1 MEIFLVPG
9 AEMIADNVM
18 EKNDQ
23 PLLYFENVYKSY
35 GDKMILDDIDFA
47 VSDGEFCT
55 VVGPSGCGKSTLL
68 RLILGQEVQTSGSI
82 RFMGEPIGYSDTTRG
97 IVYQKYSL
105 FPHLSVIENIM
116 LGKKLKLGLFKP
128 KSRLCQIREEAEEY
142 LTRTGLKGHGDK
154 YPHEL
159 SGGMQQRVAIAQA
172 LIMKPRI
179 LLMDEPFGALDPGTR
194 ESMQIFIL
202 EIWEESDMTIFFV
215 THDLEEAAFLGT
227 RIIVL
232 SQFYTDGRGDSAGR
246 GARIV
251 ADYKLKERA
260 ASTKFKESGDFG
272 QLIGML
278 RRDGFDPEYLQHAED
293 FNLTHPDSFQTL
305 KDSEK
310 RRKS

>member
-1 MEIFLVPG
+1 
-9 AEMIADNVM
+9 M
-18 EKNDQ
+18 EKNNQ
-23 PLLYFENVYKSY
+23 SLLYLENVYKSY
-35 GDKMILDDIDFA
+35 GERVILDDIDFA
-47 VSDGEFCT
+47 VRDGEFCT

-82 RFMGEPIGYSDTTRG
+82 RFMGGPIGYSDTTRG

-105 FPHLSVIENIM
+105 FPHLTVLENIM
-116 LGKKLKLGLFKP
+116 LGKKLELGFFKP
-128 KSRLCQIREEAEEY
+128 KSRLRLIREEAEEY
-142 LTRTGLKGHGDK
+142 LRRTGLRGHGDK
-154 YPHEL
+154 YPYEL

-172 LIMKPRI
+172 LIMKPGI

-232 SQFYTDGRGDSAGR
+232 SQFYTDGRGDSASR

-251 ADYKLKERA
+251 ADYKLKEKA
-260 ASTKFKESGDFG
+260 HSTRFKETGDFSR
-272 QLIGML
+272 LIGTL
-278 RRDGFDPEYLQHAED
+278 RRDGFDPKHLQHAED
-293 FNLTHPDSFQTL
+293 FNLKHPDSFQTL
-305 KDSEK
+305 ADSEK